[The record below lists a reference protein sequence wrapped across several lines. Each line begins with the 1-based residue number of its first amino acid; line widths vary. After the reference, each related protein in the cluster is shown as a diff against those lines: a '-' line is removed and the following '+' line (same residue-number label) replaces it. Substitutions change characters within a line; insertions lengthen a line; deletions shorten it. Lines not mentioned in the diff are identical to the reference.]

1 MAREVLTMKDIKR
14 LNEAGKGTR
23 GPADSTVQTSKDV
36 YFDRLL
42 KYIPAEVV
50 ACYIFVLGLIQKLT
64 GPGEIQVIQWAVFLI
79 FCFIT
84 FLYLWRVSKVKKAQQ
99 LVISVVAF
107 IVWVFALGGPFA
119 LYSNSWYNPIY
130 GEILL
135 PIYTLVIAIWEAE

>member
-1 MAREVLTMKDIKR
+1 MSREVLTQKDIKL
-14 LNEAGKGTR
+14 LNESGRAVKGP
-23 GPADSTVQTSKDV
+23 GDPATTTSKDV

-50 ACYIFVLGLIQKLT
+50 ACYIFILGLIQKLT
-64 GPGEIQVIQWAVFLI
+64 GPAEIMVIQWAVFII

-84 FLYLWRVSKVKKAQQ
+84 FLYLWRVAKVKKAQQ

-107 IVWVFALGGPFA
+107 VVWVFALGGPFI
-119 LYSNSWYNPIY
+119 LYSWYNPLY

-135 PIYTLVIAIWEAE
+135 PIYTLVIAIIEAE